1 MFGAKEK
8 APATPEQPAARTGH
22 VNMIGEGTAIRGA
35 VDADGDL
42 RIAGIVNGNVR
53 CKGKVIVARGGRVE
67 GDIHAD
73 DADIAGTV
81 IGQLHLS
88 RKLMLRNGCEL
99 DGDIFVKA
107 LSIEEGAVF
116 EGRCVMREATA
127 TVNPIV
133 AKAAEAAKPAS
144 AG

>member
-1 MFGAKEK
+1 MFGTKEK
-8 APATPEQPAARTGH
+8 ATAPAESAPRTVQ
-22 VNMIGEGTAIRGA
+22 VNMIGEGTTIRGS

-42 RIAGIVNGNVR
+42 RIAGVVNGNVR
-53 CKGKVIVARGGRVE
+53 CKGKVIVARGGKVE

-73 DADIAGTV
+73 EADLAGV
-81 IGQLHLS
+81 VMGQLHLS
-88 RKLMLRNGCEL
+88 RKLNLRNGCEL

-127 TVNPIV
+127 SVNPIA
-133 AKAAEAAKPAS
+133 AKAAEAKS
-144 AG
+144 ANAG